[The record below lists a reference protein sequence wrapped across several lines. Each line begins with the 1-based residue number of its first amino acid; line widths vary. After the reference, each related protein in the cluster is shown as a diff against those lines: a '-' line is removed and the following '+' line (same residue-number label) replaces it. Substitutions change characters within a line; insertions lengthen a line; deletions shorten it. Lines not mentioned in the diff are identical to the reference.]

1 MRGDDSHEP
10 EDPSCSGKL
19 PDLCLARKL
28 YAYGK
33 QNDYFNAPHCI
44 GWTREGTWDKPFGL
58 ACVMSNRGPSEKRM
72 HVGKG
77 HAGEVWTDILGWEKQ
92 EVTIDR
98 DGNGTFHCP
107 GMSVAVFVN
116 RAAKGRERLGKL

>member
-1 MRGDDSHEP
+1 MRGDDSHKP
-10 EDPSCSGKL
+10 EGPSCGGKL

-58 ACVMSNRGPSEKRM
+58 ACIMSSKGPNRKRM
-72 HVGKG
+72 NTGKR
-77 HAGEVWTDILGWEKQ
+77 HAGEIWTDILGWERSK
-92 EVTIDR
+92 VTIGK
-98 DGNGTFHCP
+98 DGNGMFPCS
-107 GMSVAVFVN
+107 GGSVSVFVN
-116 RAAKGRERLGKL
+116 RDAEGRERFGKL